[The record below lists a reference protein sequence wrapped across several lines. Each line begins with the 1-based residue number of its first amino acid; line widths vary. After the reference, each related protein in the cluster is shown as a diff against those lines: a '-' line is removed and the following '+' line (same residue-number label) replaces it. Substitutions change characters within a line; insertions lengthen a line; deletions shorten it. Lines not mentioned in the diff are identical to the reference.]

1 MTLRPAFGAGPDV
14 VSSSPC
20 FIANTPAGVS
30 VNAVGVDIRPLGIA
44 NLEYGEKRL
53 LKFCTNRTGL
63 QETLLFNII
72 PRTMHS
78 RSGPPA

>member
-1 MTLRPAFGAGPDV
+1 M
-14 VSSSPC
+14 SSSPC

-53 LKFCTNRTGL
+53 RRLCTQRTGL
-63 QETLLFNII
+63 QEALVLSIC

-78 RSGPPA
+78 L